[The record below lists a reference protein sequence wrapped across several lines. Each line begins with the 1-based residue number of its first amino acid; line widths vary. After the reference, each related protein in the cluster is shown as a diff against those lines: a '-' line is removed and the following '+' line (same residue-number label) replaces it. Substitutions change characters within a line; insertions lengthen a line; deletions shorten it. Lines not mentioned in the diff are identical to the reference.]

1 MRLSC
6 ILIFCCFSM
15 QLLAQHDLLLLKKK
29 TQTIQTWTSGS
40 YIQFQFSSKQWIEG
54 MIKSVKNDS
63 ILIDQ
68 IQVRQVPNQFG
79 FFSSDTAH
87 FGLLKL
93 HISEIYGMPKRNAG
107 GNIISNG
114 TLFQF
119 GSAAFMSLNIINSL
133 LKGEAV
139 FGPENL
145 PALGIAAGVF
155 VVGKVLQSS
164 HQTYLKM
171 GKKYRMTT
179 IQMGSNP

>member
-6 ILIFCCFSM
+6 ILFFCFLSM
-15 QLLAQHDLLLLKKK
+15 QLFAQHDLLLLKKK
-29 TQTIQTWTSGS
+29 SQTIQTWTTGS
-40 YIQFQFSSKQWIEG
+40 FIQFQFSSKQWIEG
-54 MIKSVKNDS
+54 IIKSVKNDS
-63 ILIDQ
+63 LIIDQ

-93 HISEIYGMPKRNAG
+93 HINEIYGMPKKNAR

-114 TLFQF
+114 ALFQF
-119 GSAAFMSLNIINSL
+119 GSAAYISLNIINSL

-145 PALGIAAGVF
+145 PTLGIAAGVF
-155 VVGKVLQSS
+155 IIGKMLQAS
-164 HQTYLKM
+164 HQSYLKM
-171 GKKYRMTT
+171 GTKYRMIT
-179 IQMGSNP
+179 I